1 MALEVKKILILGA
14 SPDPG
19 KYSNIAARKL
29 IRSGYEVVLLGI
41 RHGEIEGQ
49 KIQTVMQGCEEVHTV
64 ALYLSREKQDSYSEF
79 IFSLKPQRI
88 IFNPGTE
95 NPELMEK
102 ARQKGIE
109 TVYDCL
115 IEMIQQKQF

>member
-1 MALEVKKILILGA
+1 MALEQKKTLILGA

-29 IRSGYEVVLLGI
+29 IRSGHEVVLLGI

-49 KIQTVMQGCEEVHTV
+49 RIRIAMQECEGVHTV
-64 ALYLSREKQDSYSEF
+64 ALFINREKQDFYSEF
-79 IFSLKPQRI
+79 IFSLSPRRI